1 MSRDQFE
8 AAFAATLAE
17 VGAPYLQARQTILFE
32 GSAALPWLEAK
43 RASTADWN
51 TILHVDIL
59 TGWLKSRSQFE
70 LCLDYI
76 RGNLPGSPP
85 ITGTFTPVQRADAVA
100 GLGAEVT
107 PRLLEMILKSDE
119 AADPKERASVFGA
132 LTRLRDRRAVPPLI
146 ALLGPERDPA
156 LRRSAA
162 GALGHLEDARA
173 VPPLLSLLRNPS
185 ETENVRCSAATS
197 LGFLGAREASSTMQ
211 EVLLSPASGLEL
223 RKAVVGALD
232 QLGDTRA
239 AQALN
244 EALPRSDDLV
254 LLQLVIEALGKLG
267 GPSSL
272 GALERL
278 ARDHPDAFIKDAAR
292 DAAASIRGRH
302 PGTR

>member
-1 MSRDQFE
+1 
-8 AAFAATLAE
+8 
-17 VGAPYLQARQTILFE
+17 
-32 GSAALPWLEAK
+32 
-43 RASTADWN
+43 
-51 TILHVDIL
+51 
-59 TGWLKSRSQFE
+59 
-70 LCLDYI
+70 
-76 RGNLPGSPP
+76 
-85 ITGTFTPVQRADAVA
+85 
-100 GLGAEVT
+100 
-107 PRLLEMILKSDE
+107 
-119 AADPKERASVFGA
+119 
-132 LTRLRDRRAVPPLI
+132 
-146 ALLGPERDPA
+146 
-156 LRRSAA
+156 
-162 GALGHLEDARA
+162 
-173 VPPLLSLLRNPS
+173 
-185 ETENVRCSAATS
+185 
-197 LGFLGAREASSTMQ
+197 MQ